1 MTEQELIKEFD
12 ELEIDSRFISNNS
25 SEFSQKY
32 ARKFVAIK
40 DKKIIAVGDNFENVL
55 NEIKE
60 KGIDASRV
68 LIEYIPDKGEIIL
81 Y

>member
-1 MTEQELIKEFD
+1 MMEQELIKEFN
-12 ELEIDSRFISNNS
+12 ELEIDSRFVSNSS

-32 ARKFVAIK
+32 ARKFIAIK
-40 DKKIIAVGDNFENVL
+40 NQQIIAVGDEFEDVL
-55 NEIKE
+55 RRVKE
-60 KGIDASRV
+60 KGIDPSRV

>member
-1 MTEQELIKEFD
+1 MIEQELVKEFD

-25 SEFSQKY
+25 SEFSHKY
-32 ARKFVAIK
+32 ARKFIVIK
-40 DKKIIAVGDNFENVL
+40 DQQVIAMGDNFENVL
-55 NEIKE
+55 NDIKK
-60 KGIDASRV
+60 KGIDTSRV

>member
-12 ELEIDSRFISNNS
+12 ELEIDSKFISNNS
-25 SEFSQKY
+25 LEFSHKY
-32 ARKFVAIK
+32 ARKFIAIK
-40 DKKIIAVGDNFENVL
+40 DQQIIAMGDNFENVL
-55 NEIKE
+55 NDIKE
-60 KGIDASRV
+60 RGIDPSRV

>member
-1 MTEQELIKEFD
+1 MTEQELVKEFD
-12 ELEIDSRFISNNS
+12 ELEIDSRFISNNG
-25 SEFSQKY
+25 SEFSHKY

-40 DKKIIAVGDNFENVL
+40 DQQVIAMGDNFENVL
-55 NEIKE
+55 DDIKK
-60 KGIDASRV
+60 KGIDPSRV